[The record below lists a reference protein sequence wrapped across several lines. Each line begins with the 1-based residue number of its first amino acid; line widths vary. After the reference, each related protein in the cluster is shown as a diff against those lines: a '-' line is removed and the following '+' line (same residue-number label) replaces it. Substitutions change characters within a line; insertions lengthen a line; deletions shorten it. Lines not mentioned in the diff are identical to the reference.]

1 ELPEGNYF
9 ISTQKSYPGDAQ
21 NDGSCIDIVIE
32 SKELVCF
39 IEVKVNSTENPG
51 RSHNSGQLS
60 KYVHVLN
67 RLNARGTE
75 THLRYLTKNGE
86 SKKIK
91 DHHFR
96 QFRWYQVWKFFK
108 QLENQPMVS
117 DFLHFLKS
125 QDMGQ
130 ELTITAKDLI
140 AIENTQK
147 VLNLMQEYLNRTE
160 NDFRDTFNK
169 KLLSNASGI
178 KYNQIKAHNR
188 VINIIE
194 GILGEGGWTEIKYGF
209 VLGQTA
215 IYTGIWVDKA
225 NTEYNSFVKAIE
237 SLPEEFIR
245 IEHPKGIALEL
256 AASLGNYLNNENAD
270 VEIVRWFKNS
280 FLKFAEF
287 IRNNRQL
294 DWKICLGSVSGSS
307 SVL

>member
-1 ELPEGNYF
+1 
-9 ISTQKSYPGDAQ
+9 
-21 NDGSCIDIVIE
+21 
-32 SKELVCF
+32 
-39 IEVKVNSTENPG
+39 
-51 RSHNSGQLS
+51 
-60 KYVHVLN
+60 
-67 RLNARGTE
+67 
-75 THLRYLTKNGE
+75 
-86 SKKIK
+86 
-91 DHHFR
+91 
-96 QFRWYQVWKFFK
+96 
-108 QLENQPMVS
+108 
-117 DFLHFLKS
+117 
-125 QDMGQ
+125 
-130 ELTITAKDLI
+130 
-140 AIENTQK
+140 
-147 VLNLMQEYLNRTE
+147 MQEYLNRTE
-160 NDFRDTFNK
+160 TDFRDTFNK
-169 KLLSNASGI
+169 TLLSNASGI

-307 SVL
+307 SAL